1 MKFQLQTFPLA
12 ADVTTKS
19 GSFSHSLANSTK
31 TDCIHSFHMTH
42 THTQSHTHCSMCFS
56 SNNPALFFWAEDAH
70 GARHC
75 SQSEWQLGHYL
86 CNNLRSKID
95 DYFVYIFKDC
105 CVPWMLSSPN
115 SLSLSPH
122 PTTSA
127 LCMHRCNI
135 KCKGLVKWKLF
146 SLSAGYIR
154 ILLSTIQFSHLFSE
168 CFCVFVY
175 ISTIW
180 E

>member
-1 MKFQLQTFPLA
+1 MSQQKAEVFRTLSPIRQRLTAFTHSIWRTRTHNHTLTVQC
-12 ADVTTKS
+12 VS
-19 GSFSHSLANSTK
+19 HRIIRRSFSGRKMHMEPDIVVNLNGNWDIICVIIYGRKST
-31 TDCIHSFHMTH
+31 TTSYT
-42 THTQSHTHCSMCFS
+42 
-56 SNNPALFFWAEDAH
+56 
-70 GARHC
+70 
-75 SQSEWQLGHYL
+75 Y
-86 CNNLRSKID
+86 SKIVV
-95 DYFVYIFKDC
+95 F
-105 CVPWMLSSPN
+105 PERWAHRTL
-115 SLSLSPH
+115 SLSLH